1 MKVIIC
7 DDQDIVRD
15 GLELLLKL
23 ETDIRIVGVATDGAE
38 AVEMAEREKPDLVLM
53 DLKMPIMNGVDA
65 TREIMA
71 KCPGA
76 KVLVLTNYGTDE
88 WVFDAIRAGAS
99 GYLLKNASREQVLGA
114 IRGTVEGKTYI
125 DPSVAGKILGGI
137 SGARKKPTTL
147 ITSKLTEREVEVLD
161 LLAKGLSNEDIAKR
175 LFLSQGTVRNH
186 ITSIVAKLGVSDRTQ
201 AAIIAIQH
209 GLGNKG
215 GETEVR

>member
-1 MKVIIC
+1 MVKVIIC

-23 ETDIRIVGVATDGAE
+23 EADIKIVGVATDGAE

-65 TREIMA
+65 TREIRA

-76 KVLVLTNYGTDE
+76 KVLVLTTYGTDE

-99 GYLLKNASREQVLGA
+99 GYLLKDASREEVLSA

-137 SGARKKPTTL
+137 SGAEKKPATL
-147 ITSKLTEREVEVLD
+147 ITSKLTQREVEVLN
-161 LLAKGLSNEDIAKR
+161 LLAKGLSNEDIAKQ
-175 LFLSQGTVRNH
+175 LFLSEGTVRNH
-186 ITSIVAKLGVSDRTQ
+186 ITSIVAKLGASDRTK

-209 GLGNKG
+209 GLGNG
-215 GETEVR
+215 